1 MNPVPESAARL
12 QKDSGARLRAIPSV
26 DELLLQPRLLA
37 LAEKS
42 GRALVTQTVRRVLAD
57 FRARLKN
64 EPSQPAVPNPEAFE
78 EAPLDA
84 RVVAEIMAEV
94 VVGVVEK
101 VETALAP
108 SLRRVINA
116 TGVVLHTNLGRAPL
130 SHAAV
135 AQITATGAGYSN
147 LEYDVARG
155 ERGKR
160 DVHTSRLLAELVGAE
175 AAIVVNNNAAAVFLV
190 LNTLAKAAEVIVSRG
205 ELIEIGDGFRIPDIM
220 AESGALLR
228 EVGTTNRT
236 RLRDYDR
243 AITDRTRLLLRVH
256 PSNFRIT
263 GFTERPS
270 LQELV
275 ALGERFHRPVYED
288 LGSGCIADLS
298 ASGIAEPV
306 ARTSCEA
313 GVSVIS
319 FSGDKLLGGPQAG
332 IIAGKKEIV
341 ERLRANPLFR
351 ALRVDKLTIA
361 ALGATLQSYLRG
373 ALDEIPTLRMIRLSQ
388 EEIAKRAQNF
398 CEKFRPVLPTDVKLE
413 IRPGFSV
420 IGGGSTPDQ
429 QLPTTLITIS
439 TPRHSAAQ
447 LEDRLRK
454 PRTTNPAGATSPT
467 STPVIAR
474 IEDDHL
480 ILDLRTVDPKEES
493 EIASALAAALA

>member
-1 MNPVPESAARL
+1 MNPVPESAEGL

-26 DELLLQPRLLA
+26 DELLLQPRLVV

-42 GRALVTQTVRRVLAD
+42 GRALVTQATRQVLAD

-64 EPSQPAVPNPEAFE
+64 EPSQSAVSSPEAFDLARFE
-78 EAPLDA
+78 A
-84 RVVAEIMAEV
+84 RVIAD
-94 VVGVVEK
+94 VEA
-101 VETALAP
+101 ALTP
-108 SLRRVINA
+108 SLCRVINA

-130 SHAAV
+130 SHAAL
-135 AQITATGAGYSN
+135 AHINASAATYSN

-160 DVHTSRLLAELVGAE
+160 DVHTGRLLAELVGAE

-190 LNTLAKAAEVIVSRG
+190 LNALAKGAEVIVSRG

-220 AESGALLR
+220 NESGALLR

-236 RLRDYDR
+236 RLRDYER

-263 GFTERPS
+263 GFTERPT
-270 LQELV
+270 LAELF
-275 ALGERFHRPVYED
+275 ALGERFHLPVYED
-288 LGSGCIADLS
+288 LGSGCIADL
-298 ASGIAEPV
+298 AANGIAEPV
-306 ARTSCEA
+306 ARASCEA
-313 GVSVIS
+313 GASVIS

-341 ERLRANPLFR
+341 ERIRSNPLFR

-361 ALGATLQSYLRG
+361 ALEATLHCYQRG
-373 ALDEIPTLRMIRLSQ
+373 ALDEIPALRMIRLSH

-398 CEKFRPVLPTDVKLE
+398 CERFRPALPADVKLE
-413 IRPGFSV
+413 ILPGFSV

-429 QLPTTLITIS
+429 QLPTTLIAIS
-439 TPRHSAAQ
+439 TPLRSAAQ
-447 LEDRLRK
+447 IEDRLRK
-454 PRTTNPAGATSPT
+454 PRANNSDTGISQPAAPL
-467 STPVIAR
+467 IAR
-474 IEDDHL
+474 IEDKRL
-480 ILDLRTVDPKEES
+480 VLDLRTVHPSEED
-493 EIASALAAALA
+493 EIASALVAALA